1 MKKPLVLPRVI
12 SDKDFLDKNPLPVAA
27 VDRAAIFGM
36 D

>member
-12 SDKDFLDKNPLPVAA
+12 SDKDFLDKKAA
-27 VDRAAIFGM
+27 VERAAIFGM